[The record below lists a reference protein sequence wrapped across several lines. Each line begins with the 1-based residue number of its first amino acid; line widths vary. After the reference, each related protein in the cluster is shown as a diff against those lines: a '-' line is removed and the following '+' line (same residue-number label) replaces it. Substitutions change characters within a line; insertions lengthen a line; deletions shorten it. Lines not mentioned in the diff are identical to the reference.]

1 MKTENKNY
9 WMHRITH
16 EREVKEALLSDEGL
30 LLTGWGT
37 MSNDSFLEKVFGKG
51 KQDFDAVYSLAT
63 GGPDP
68 YSGWKRTLPH
78 NRFFLYMFLNEF
90 KAGDYVIVPGPK
102 DFSVYEI
109 VSDKPFSKE
118 HIMEAI
124 SNPDKQNIIKEGE
137 KYYRKDTRAELELG
151 FFWRVKPVELNIS
164 RELFAKD
171 ALRRRL
177 KFQGTDNN
185 ITPLG
190 QDVEDAIK
198 RYRDNA
204 PYQLKDEIVNG
215 AWHIIL
221 EKVQSIASD
230 SVFEKT
236 VKYYLERLGA
246 TSVEIPAKTE
256 LSKEQG
262 DADVVAI
269 FEALQ
274 VKIIVQVKHYLKKVD
289 VEAVKQILDAK
300 SVYEDS
306 LYTVIPW
313 VVAACD
319 TFTDEAQ
326 MLAEENGVRLITGS
340 EFARLLL
347 DVGFGS
353 FDL

>member
-1 MKTENKNY
+1 MIEDKNY

-16 EREVKEALLSDEGL
+16 ERETKEALLSDEGL
-30 LLTGWGT
+30 LLTGWGAV
-37 MSNDSFLEKVFGKG
+37 SDDSFLEKVIGKG

-63 GGPDP
+63 GGTDP
-68 YSGWKRTLPH
+68 CGKWKRTLPH

-90 KAGDYVIVPGPK
+90 KAGDFVVVPGPK
-102 DFSVYEI
+102 DFCVYEI

-118 HIMEAI
+118 HIMETI
-124 SNPDKQNIIKEGE
+124 GNPDKQNIIREGG
-137 KYYRKDTRAELELG
+137 KYYRKDTREELELG
-151 FFWRVKPVELNIS
+151 FFWKVKPVELNIS

-171 ALRRRL
+171 TLRRRL

-185 ITPLG
+185 ITQLG

-198 RYRDNA
+198 RHRDNA
-204 PYQLKDEIVNG
+204 PFQLKNEIVNA
-215 AWHIIL
+215 AWHIVL
-221 EKVQSIASD
+221 DKVQSIASD
-230 SVFEKT
+230 SAFEKT

-246 TSVEIPAKTE
+246 TSVEIPAKTK

-269 FEALQ
+269 FDALQ

-289 VEAVKQILDAK
+289 VEAVKQILDSM

-306 LYTVIPW
+306 YNIIIPW

-319 TFTDEAQ
+319 NFTDGAQ
-326 MLAEENGVRLITGS
+326 TLAEENGVRLVTGS

-347 DVGFGS
+347 DIGFSS
-353 FDL
+353 FDI

>member
-1 MKTENKNY
+1 MNEEKNY

-16 EREVKEALLSDEGL
+16 ERGVKEALLNDEGL
-30 LLTGWGT
+30 LLTGWGAV
-37 MSNDSFLEKVFGKG
+37 SNDSFLENVLGKG

-63 GGPDP
+63 GGADP
-68 YSGWKRTLPH
+68 CSGWKRTLPH

-90 KAGDYVIVPGPK
+90 QVGDYVVVPGPK

-118 HIMEAI
+118 HIMEGI
-124 SNPDKQNIIKEGE
+124 GNPDKQNIIKEGK
-137 KYYRKDTRAELELG
+137 KYYRKDTREELELG
-151 FFWRVKPVELNIS
+151 FFWKVKPVELNIS

-185 ITPLG
+185 ITQLG

-198 RYRDNA
+198 RHHDNV
-204 PYQLKDEIVNG
+204 PFLLKNEIVNS
-215 AWHIIL
+215 AWQIVL
-221 EKVQSIASD
+221 DKVQSIAND
-230 SVFEKT
+230 SAFEKT

-246 TSVEIPAKTE
+246 TSVMIPAKTL

-274 VKIIVQVKHYLKKVD
+274 IKVIVQVKHYLKKVD
-289 VEAVKQILDAK
+289 VEAVKQIVDSM

-306 LYTVIPW
+306 FYTVIPW

-326 MLAEENGVRLITGS
+326 MFAEENGVRLITGS
-340 EFARLLL
+340 EFTRSLL
-347 DVGFGS
+347 DIGFGS
-353 FDL
+353 FDI